1 MMGTTVHAAWN
12 ASLRNAFQA
21 TFDGLERAVRECPD
35 GLWEERLWEVTER
48 WPIRDGLG
56 AGLPEA
62 ERRQAFA
69 AFWFIAWHALVCTHY
84 DIEGGELPEGWG
96 PPPPF
101 HAYIVD
107 RETLP
112 PRVYTRNELHE
123 YVAHTRQRV
132 EEIVE
137 ALTDER
143 IARPVAAG
151 HRYAGWPYAKLLL
164 LCLTHTREHVAQ
176 LEMFLGQRGV
186 VRA

>member
-1 MMGTTVHAAWN
+1 MMGTTTHDAWN
-12 ASLRNAFQA
+12 TSLRDAFQE
-21 TFDGLERAVRECPD
+21 TFDGLERALRACPD
-35 GLWEERLWEVTER
+35 ALWAESLWEVTQR

-62 ERRQAFA
+62 ERRQSFS

-101 HAYIVD
+101 NEYIVD

-112 PRVYTRNELHE
+112 PRVYTRNEIHE
-123 YVAHTRQRV
+123 YVARTQHRV
-132 EEIVE
+132 EEVVG

-164 LCLTHTREHVAQ
+164 MCLTHTREHVAQ
-176 LEMFLGQRGV
+176 LDMFLGQRGV

>member
-1 MMGTTVHAAWN
+1 MMGTTVHDAWST
-12 ASLRNAFQA
+12 SLRDAFHE
-21 TFDGLERAVRECPD
+21 TFDGLESALRDCPD
-35 GLWEERLWEVTER
+35 ALWEESLWEVPER
-48 WPIRDGLG
+48 WPIREGLR

-62 ERRQAFA
+62 ARRQAFS
-69 AFWFIAWHALVCTHY
+69 AFWFIAWHALVCTHNE
-84 DIEGGELPEGWG
+84 IEGGELPEGWG

-101 HAYIVD
+101 HDYIVD

-112 PRVYTRNELHE
+112 PRVYTRNEIRA
-123 YVAHTRQRV
+123 YVAHTRHRV
-132 EEIVE
+132 EEIIE

-151 HRYAGWPYAKLLL
+151 HRYAGWPYAKLVL

-176 LEMFLGQRGV
+176 LDLFLGQRGV